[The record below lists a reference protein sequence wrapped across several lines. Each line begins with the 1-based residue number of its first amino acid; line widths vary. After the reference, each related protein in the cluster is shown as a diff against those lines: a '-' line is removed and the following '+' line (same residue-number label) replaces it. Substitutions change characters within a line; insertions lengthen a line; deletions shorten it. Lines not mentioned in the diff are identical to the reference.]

1 MRVLMRICVAANF
14 LKKSQPK
21 IPKMAI
27 TWLQLLVFY
36 AKLLGRTQQ
45 RFDIMG
51 TNLETVYDS
60 RDQKKLEIGLA

>member
-1 MRVLMRICVAANF
+1 MSIC
-14 LKKSQPK
+14 KKVNKWAMDGEERHK